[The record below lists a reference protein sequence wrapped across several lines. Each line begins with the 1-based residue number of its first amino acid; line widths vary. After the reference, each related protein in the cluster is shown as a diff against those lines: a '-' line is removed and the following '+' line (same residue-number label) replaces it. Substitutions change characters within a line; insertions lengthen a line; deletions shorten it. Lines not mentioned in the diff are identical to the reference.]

1 MAEPSLRGLLQAETG
16 QARPV
21 KCTTCLLL
29 RDLTGD
35 DRKALQEA
43 LGSEDVS
50 SKTIARALTGFGVR
64 ISGSAVSRHRR
75 ECKPLD

>member
-1 MAEPSLRGLLQAETG
+1 MAEPSLRGLLRAETE

-29 RDLTGD
+29 RDLSGD

-43 LGSEDVS
+43 IGDEEMS
-50 SKTIARALTGFGVR
+50 STTIARALNGYGVR